1 MNTIS
6 LAPRKAGHFPV
17 LSGSVALA
25 DGEMDVV
32 SVETSRD
39 HREVRTINK
48 EKIKREKRRRKNKS
62 KIVGREERVATIWFL
77 NDGDKKEDDE
87 EEG

>member
-39 HREVRTINK
+39 HRELRTINK
-48 EKIKREKRRRKNKS
+48 EKIKREKKKKKKQKQNCGKGRKGSHNM
-62 KIVGREERVATIWFL
+62 VPE
-77 NDGDKKEDDE
+77 
-87 EEG
+87 